1 MPTYNKQIKGSLTEA
16 QYKRLMEYC
25 KENEKTISEVVR
37 EALRAYFA
45 EKES

>member
-1 MPTYNKQIKGSLTEA
+1 MPAYNKQIKSSLTEA
-16 QYKRLMEYC
+16 QYMRLIEYC

-45 EKES
+45 EKEN